1 MKSLLMRTGSMPVL
15 QNRFISGGSSRK
27 MTTPISRTNSVES
40 LSSYGERFAGGKIS
54 IEVKANVGM
63 RRVLSE
69 SDVIRSERMLKNVG
83 SKPSP
88 AKIPEDDEAEEE
100 EISFADGW
108 GSLISGGL
116 PVEEQ
121 GFSGG
126 GGGGSGFSG
135 GYGNGGGGYEDKS
148 KIGDYYREMLK
159 SNPNNSLL
167 LMNYGKFLYEVE
179 KDAERAEEYY
189 GRAILE
195 NPGDGEALSM
205 YGRLIWETKKDE
217 KRAQGYFDQAVN
229 ASPNDC
235 MVLGSYAHFMWE
247 AEDDD
252 EEEELMA
259 ASPVMVSAV

>member
-1 MKSLLMRTGSMPVL
+1 MPVL

-27 MTTPISRTNSVES
+27 MTPISRNNSVES
-40 LSSYGERFAGGKIS
+40 LSSYGERFTGGKIS

-63 RRVLSE
+63 WRVLSE
-69 SDVIRSERMLKNVG
+69 SDVIRSERMLKSVG

-100 EISFADGW
+100 EIRFGDGW

-116 PVEEQ
+116 PVEEK

-126 GGGGSGFSG
+126 GCGGGSGFSG

-167 LMNYGKFLYEVE
+167 LMNYGKFLYEVSDFE
-179 KDAERAEEYY
+179 K
-189 GRAILE
+189 L
-195 NPGDGEALSM
+195 NLSFVKW
-205 YGRLIWETKKDE
+205 RL
-217 KRAQGYFDQAVN
+217 GF
-229 ASPNDC
+229 
-235 MVLGSYAHFMWE
+235 
-247 AEDDD
+247 
-252 EEEELMA
+252 
-259 ASPVMVSAV
+259 